1 MMDFFDRFALYTQ
14 AVGLEDVA
22 VAWDL
27 ANVPLSNEKHY
38 ELASV
43 LGGWALK

>member
-1 MMDFFDRFALYTQ
+1 MDFFDRFALYTQ

-27 ANVPLSNEKHY
+27 AHLPMGDIEHFD
-38 ELASV
+38 LASK
-43 LGGWALK
+43 LGGWD